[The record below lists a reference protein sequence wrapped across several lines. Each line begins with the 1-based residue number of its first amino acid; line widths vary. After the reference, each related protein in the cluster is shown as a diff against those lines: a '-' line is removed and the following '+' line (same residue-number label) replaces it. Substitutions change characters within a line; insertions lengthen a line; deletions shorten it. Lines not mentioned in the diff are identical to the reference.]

1 MDKLHTPGL
10 VRSLTEKYGFRVSKS
25 LGQNFLMDQHIVDQI
40 IKGSNIDEASLVIEI
55 GPGLGVLT
63 AAAAKKAGKVVAIE
77 IDKKLLPILKE
88 TLGEYPNVEVIQGDI
103 LKTDLL
109 PILEQN
115 QKVGGRNRE
124 SIRVMGNLPYYI
136 TTPII
141 MKLLEERLPLSSITI
156 MMQKEVGERIAAQ
169 PGTKAYGAL
178 SLAVQYYATVTQ
190 VSKVSRE
197 VFFPKPNVDSIVL
210 RLDLR
215 KEAPVSL
222 ENEQLFFDVIK
233 AGFSQRRKTLRN
245 TLSGLASLSREE
257 LEEAMEAAGIDP
269 GRRGE
274 TLSMEEFA
282 ALSNQ
287 IDERSSSKLPG
298 GSI

>member
-40 IKGSNIDEASLVIEI
+40 ITGSHIDEASLVIEI

-115 QKVGGRNRE
+115 QMVGGRNRE

-178 SLAVQYYATVTQ
+178 SLAVQYYATITQ

-222 ENEQLFFDVIK
+222 EDEQLFFDVIK

-245 TLSGLASLSREE
+245 TLSGLAGLSKEE
-257 LEEAMEAAGIDP
+257 MEEAMEAAGIDP

-274 TLSMEEFA
+274 TLTMEEFA

-287 IDERSSSKLPG
+287 IDQRSSSKLPG

>member
-63 AAAAKKAGKVVAIE
+63 SAAAKKAGKVVAIE

-215 KEAPVSL
+215 KEATVSL

>member
-1 MDKLHTPGL
+1 MDKLYTPGL
-10 VRSLTEKYGFRVSKS
+10 VRSLTDKYGFRVSKS

-40 IKGSNIDEASLVIEI
+40 ITGSYIDEASLVIEI

-88 TLGEYPNVEVIQGDI
+88 TLGEYPNVEVVQGDI

-115 QKVGGRNRE
+115 QMVGGRNRE
-124 SIRVMGNLPYYI
+124 SVRVMGNLPYYI

-190 VSKVSRE
+190 VCKVSRE

-222 ENEQLFFDVIK
+222 VNEQLFFDVIK

-245 TLSGLASLSREE
+245 TLSGLASLSKEE
-257 LEEAMEAAGIDP
+257 MEEAMEAAGIDP

-274 TLSMEEFA
+274 TLAMEEFA

-287 IDERSSSKLPG
+287 ICQMGQSGSG
-298 GSI
+298 GRG

>member
-245 TLSGLASLSREE
+245 TLSGLAGLSREE
-257 LEEAMEAAGIDP
+257 MEAAMEAAGIDP

-287 IDERSSSKLPG
+287 IDQRSSSKLPG

>member
-257 LEEAMEAAGIDP
+257 MEAAMEAAGIDP

-287 IDERSSSKLPG
+287 IDQRSSSKLPG